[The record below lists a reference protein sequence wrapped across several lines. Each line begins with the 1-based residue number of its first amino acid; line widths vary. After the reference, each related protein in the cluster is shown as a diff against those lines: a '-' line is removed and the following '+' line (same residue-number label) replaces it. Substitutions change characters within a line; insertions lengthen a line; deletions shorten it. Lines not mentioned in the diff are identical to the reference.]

1 MRHSLEPVGVR
12 THAFSDSTY
21 ARLNF
26 SATLKADITFYT
38 APVARTRECELVI
51 AIFFTFSNS
60 CMAMFGTRAQCLIP
74 GMNTA
79 RGGHIGSE
87 NSKEALSGSQYYFS
101 FCVYH
106 YGTQ

>member
-1 MRHSLEPVGVR
+1 MV
-12 THAFSDSTY
+12 
-21 ARLNF
+21 
-26 SATLKADITFYT
+26 
-38 APVARTRECELVI
+38 
-51 AIFFTFSNS
+51 
-60 CMAMFGTRAQCLIP
+60 MFGTRAQCLIP